1 SSLLASFLAYPAPPG
16 SAQFQGGVFV
26 GVANVNS
33 DRFADVITGAGNVPH
48 VKVFDGRYLQGD
60 PVVSFIALDRTGAQ
74 LSGGAVA
81 GVDRTGDGISELM
94 VTATGASGTRVL
106 TLDAFSHV
114 VESDLQPFPGFA
126 GNVFV
131 G

>member
-1 SSLLASFLAYPAPPG
+1 PPG

-48 VKVFDGRYLQGD
+48 VKVFDGRFLQGD

-81 GVDRTGDGISELM
+81 GVDVTGDGISEVL
-94 VTATGASGTRVL
+94 VTSSGGSGSRVL

-114 VESDLQPFPGFA
+114 ELREAMPFPGF
-126 GNVFV
+126 GGEIFV